1 MDRIVNNIWLTW
13 KLIRMLKTY
22 KTCNS
27 TVGFSKYEFY
37 NKLLD
42 DITLLRVTSGVTWT
56 QPYIYIS
63 YIYIYTKIM
72 RGGEFE
78 YECFCHCFK
87 NLIGLVGST
96 GNLTLNWSDK
106 NWWFNYKNHK
116 FNK

>member
-1 MDRIVNNIWLTW
+1 
-13 KLIRMLKTY
+13 MLKTY

-63 YIYIYTKIM
+63 FIYIYIYMLKFAPT
-72 RGGEFE
+72 GGRKRDTNSKQ
-78 YECFCHCFK
+78 Y
-87 NLIGLVGST
+87 
-96 GNLTLNWSDK
+96 
-106 NWWFNYKNHK
+106 
-116 FNK
+116 